1 MRMRITKLVRIL
13 LAVLIAL
20 GALSL
25 SACGEEPPKSED
37 DSLRQYAAQFAAEYK
52 VVSKEGTHATV
63 SVTAPDFS
71 AISAALSSQDSQSA
85 PDAGKIIA
93 YADEH
98 PDCKKEYLL
107 EVDTLTAQAVE
118 KALLD
123 KIVYELMTAAI
134 SGLTYT
140 ERWDTE

>member
-1 MRMRITKLVRIL
+1 MRMRITKLVRVL
-13 LAVLIAL
+13 MAALIAL

-37 DSLRQYAAQFAAEYK
+37 DSLRQYAAQFAAQYQ
-52 VVSKEGTHATV
+52 VVSQEGTHATV

-71 AISAALSSQDSQSA
+71 AIAAALSSEENQASA
-85 PDAGKIIA
+85 DAEKIIA
-93 YADEH
+93 YANDH

-107 EVDTLTAQAVE
+107 EVDALTAQAVE